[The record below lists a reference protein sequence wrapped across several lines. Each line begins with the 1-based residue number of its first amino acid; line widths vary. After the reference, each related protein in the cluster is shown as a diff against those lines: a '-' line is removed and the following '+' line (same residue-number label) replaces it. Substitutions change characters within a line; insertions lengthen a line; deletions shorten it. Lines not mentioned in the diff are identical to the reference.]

1 MAKLFIYPS
10 DMRLTPKLKRKLE
23 DGGYIP
29 VPEKQVGS
37 IRVVEPLPDLK
48 LDDNESLWLMQTLLS
63 LVLTDSY
70 SSLKEK
76 LGKKLIN
83 RLQEKI
89 GVKTDDKP
97 FAVVKQQQQ

>member
-10 DMRLTPKLKRKLE
+10 DIRIPPKLKRKLE
-23 DGGYIP
+23 EGGYITI
-29 VPEKQVGS
+29 PEDRVGS

-48 LDDNESLWLMQTLLS
+48 LDDNESLWLVRTLLD

-97 FAVVKQQQQ
+97 LTVVKQQQR